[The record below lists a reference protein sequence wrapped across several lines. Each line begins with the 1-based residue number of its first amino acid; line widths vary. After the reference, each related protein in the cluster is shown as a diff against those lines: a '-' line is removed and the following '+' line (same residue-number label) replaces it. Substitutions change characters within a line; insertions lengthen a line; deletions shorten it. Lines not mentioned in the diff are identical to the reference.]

1 MRKFPQLYRRE
12 FSLRVWQSWLLVLA
26 ALSIQPLLTGIAGVR
41 YGERFETVYDR
52 SAAPAAVTMLT
63 ALAVGWMV
71 YSVLRDFRGGM
82 DTLLTLPCRREWVY
96 LAKMAAFCSL
106 LLVLFAG
113 LLGGV
118 FASYGVYLYKV
129 AGFPSGPPW
138 PMENG
143 LLLALCRSDAL
154 RLLFPLELWGLLSNL
169 LLLTVLAAG
178 TCYAGYLLQAK
189 RVWGLL
195 PLAAAGLCWTQA
207 FRARLGDTGAAL
219 PEPLWHAG
227 LLAALVFLVL
237 HSLWMIRR
245 ADF

>member
-1 MRKFPQLYRRE
+1 MRKFLQLYRRE
-12 FSLRVWQSWLLVLA
+12 FSLRVWQSWLLGLA
-26 ALSIQPLLTGIAGVR
+26 ALGIQPMLTGIAGVR
-41 YGERFETVYDR
+41 HGERFETMYGR
-52 SAAPAAVTMLT
+52 SAAPAAVAILA
-63 ALAVGWMV
+63 ALAAGWMV

-82 DTLLTLPCRREWVY
+82 DTLLTLPYRREWAY
-96 LAKMAAFCSL
+96 LAKMAAFGSL

-118 FASYGVYLYKV
+118 FASYGVYLYQ
-129 AGFPSGPPW
+129 AARFPAAAPW

-143 LLLALCRSDAL
+143 LLLALCRSSTL
-154 RLLFPLELWGLLSNL
+154 RLLFPLEPWGLFSHL
-169 LLLTVLAAG
+169 LLLAVLAAG

-227 LLAALVFLVL
+227 LLTALVFLIL